1 MFSINYNQ
9 QIIRDKCKLIL
20 TRAEIILDYQ
30 KASLKAKEIQYKLI
44 N

>member
-1 MFSINYNQ
+1 MFSINYSQ
-9 QIIRDKCKLIL
+9 QIIKDKCKLIL

-30 KASLKAKEIQYKLI
+30 KAGLKVKEIQYKLI